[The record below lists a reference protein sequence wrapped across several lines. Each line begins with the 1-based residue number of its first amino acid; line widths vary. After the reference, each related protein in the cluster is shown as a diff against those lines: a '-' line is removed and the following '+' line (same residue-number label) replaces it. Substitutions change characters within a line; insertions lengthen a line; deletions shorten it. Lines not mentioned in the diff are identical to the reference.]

1 MSGSLETR
9 GADPRLKLCVTLA
22 ALSVALSTPRA
33 GAALVLAGC
42 ALLALLASGPRR
54 APWRALLAA
63 WILGATAALLR
74 ALLTPG
80 APLLAV
86 PMFGHAL
93 ALSRPGATQGALLL
107 CRVVAATLVGAWVTA
122 TTPFPQLVAAL
133 AWTRVPVP
141 LLEILL
147 LAHRHRH
154 ALGESLETVRCA
166 QVMRLGYVGPR
177 RSLASAGVLAGAA
190 ACRALD
196 HAEATA
202 EAMQLRGDRGL
213 ASLSPPEGRWRADV
227 LLAGGATAAL
237 VASVTLAWGV
247 PW

>member
-9 GADPRLKLCVTLA
+9 GADPRLKLFVALA
-22 ALSVALSTPRA
+22 ALFVALSTPRA

-42 ALLALLASGPRR
+42 ALLALLASRPRR
-54 APWRALLAA
+54 APWRALFAA
-63 WILGATAALLR
+63 WILGAPAALLR

-80 APLLAV
+80 TPLLAV
-86 PMFGHAL
+86 PMGGHAL
-93 ALSRPGATQGALLL
+93 ELSRPGATQGALLL
-107 CRVVAATLVGAWVTA
+107 CRVLAATLVGSWLTA
-122 TTPFPQLVAAL
+122 TTAFPQLVAAL
-133 AWTRVPVP
+133 AWMRVPLP

-154 ALGESLETVRCA
+154 ALGESLETIRCA

-190 ACRALD
+190 VCRALD

-202 EAMQLRGDRGL
+202 EAMQLRGDQGL
-213 ASLSPPEGRWRADV
+213 ASLSPPEGRRPAD
-227 LLAGGATAAL
+227 LFLAGCATASL
-237 VASVTLAWGV
+237 VASAALAWGV